1 MCSKFRSNVW
11 IKVETK
17 LKRFVTA
24 GFLPVF
30 TLLLCY
36 TLPKSS
42 ILCCNLKPTPPPH
55 MQSSIVGS
63 CCHLRPGPGLA
74 CVLLTPNSGVD
85 PTQPAGCKREEG
97 KICLSK
103 GGWDVGMSGWMEQ
116 RTGHVTPALDDHVSV
131 TVITVIITAYMM
143 KWQKVL
149 MLWAQ
154 IQAAWKQVSVV
165 VLRGLLGRVSRLS
178 SSSVTI
184 YSILMW
190 TFGFCIFFM

>member
-1 MCSKFRSNVW
+1 M
-11 IKVETK
+11 
-17 LKRFVTA
+17 TA

-55 MQSSIVGS
+55 MQRSIVGS

-74 CVLLTPNSGVD
+74 RVLLTPNSGVD

-97 KICLSK
+97 KICLRK
-103 GGWDVGMSGWMEQ
+103 RVGGVCRDEWMDGAADRSCNSCIWRSCQCESDHGYYYSLHGEMAKSADAIGSNSGCEK
-116 RTGHVTPALDDHVSV
+116 ASV
-131 TVITVIITAYMM
+131 M
-143 KWQKVL
+143 
-149 MLWAQ
+149 
-154 IQAAWKQVSVV
+154 

-184 YSILMW
+184 YSILVW
-190 TFGFCIFFM
+190 TFGFWIFFFYWCKRGEPFVSCE